1 MLQGIIAVF
10 SQSKITP
17 IVLKRP
23 SKYPVVILRESAIR
37 TERNVMVYG
46 RMA

>member
-1 MLQGIIAVF
+1 MLQRIIAVF
-10 SQSKITP
+10 SQPQITP
-17 IVLKRP
+17 IVLKRQ

-37 TERNVMVYG
+37 TERAAQVFG